1 MDAVTMKKAKKPF
14 SIKKMGKKQKGTTDH
29 NHIGIYVYPTVI
41 VICIYL
47 SSVWRNGKV
56 QLL

>member
-14 SIKKMGKKQKGTTDH
+14 SIKNWTTDH
-29 NHIGIYVYPTVI
+29 NHTGIYVYPTVI

-47 SSVWRNGKV
+47 SSIWRNGKV